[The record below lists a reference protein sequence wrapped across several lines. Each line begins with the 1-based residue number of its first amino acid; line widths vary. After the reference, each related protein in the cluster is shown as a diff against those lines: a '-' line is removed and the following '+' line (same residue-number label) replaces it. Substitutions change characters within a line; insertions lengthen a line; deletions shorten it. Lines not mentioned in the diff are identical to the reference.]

1 MRPSSSSSDPGEVA
15 PQGLV
20 GPLFGSPEVD
30 ALVSDGAW
38 LCAMLEVEAALA
50 AAGAGAGVV
59 PTAAAAEIAAACRE
73 VRLDVDDLG
82 RRAVGAGNPVVPLV
96 ADLAE
101 HLSEAARPYLHLGA
115 TSQDILDTALSLLAQ
130 RALVPVLD
138 DLAAVA
144 DACARLAEAHRNTL
158 MAGRTLLQQALP
170 TTFGLRAAGWMTAVD
185 EARSVLARVREHRL
199 AVQLG
204 GAAGTLASL
213 DGAGLEVVRGLAA
226 ELGLGE
232 PLLPWH
238 TDRVRVAELAS
249 AMGMVAGVL
258 GKIALDVVL
267 LAQTEVGEVSEAEGA
282 SSTLPQKRN
291 PVHAVLTG
299 AAARRVPGLVATV
312 FAAMPQEHERAAGA
326 WHAEWDSLREL
337 LRLTGGAAA
346 HARAMLG
353 ALRVHE
359 RRMRAALDQGGG
371 MLMAESVAGRLAGA
385 LGRGAAHRL
394 LRDRVGR
401 AEELGVP
408 LREVLV
414 NDPTVRQHLSAE
426 EVDAALDPAGYLGS
440 AGALVDRALQAHRS
454 AQA

>member
-1 MRPSSSSSDPGEVA
+1 MRRSSSSSEPGEVA

-20 GPLFGSPEVD
+20 GPLFGSPAVD

-59 PTAAAAEIAAACRE
+59 PAAAAAEIADACRE
-73 VRLDVDDLG
+73 VRLDIDDLG
-82 RRAVGAGNPVVPLV
+82 RRGLGAGNPVVPLV
-96 ADLAE
+96 ADLGDQ
-101 HLSEAARPYLHLGA
+101 LSEAARPYLHLGA
-115 TSQDILDTALSLLAQ
+115 TSQDILDTALSLLAR

-144 DACARLAEAHRNTL
+144 DGCAALAEAHRDTL

-185 EARSVLARVREHRL
+185 EARSGLDRVRERRL

-213 DGAGLEVVRGLAA
+213 DGAGLEVVRRLAA
-226 ELGLGE
+226 ELGLAE

-249 AMGMVAGVL
+249 ALGVVAGVL

-267 LAQTEVGEVSEAEGA
+267 LAQTEVAEVTEAEGG

-291 PVHAVLTG
+291 PVHAVLAG

-326 WHAEWDSLREL
+326 WHAEWDTLREL

-346 HARAMLG
+346 HARTMLG
-353 ALRVHE
+353 ALRVDG
-359 RRMRAALDQGGG
+359 RRMRAVLEQGGG

-385 LGRGAAHRL
+385 LGRGAAQRL
-394 LRDRVGR
+394 VRDRVRR

-414 NDPTVRQHLSAE
+414 NDPEVREHLSAAD
-426 EVDAALDPAGYLGS
+426 VDAALDPAAYLGS

-454 AQA
+454 GQ